1 MSDQKDL
8 IPAEDTSLELKVLT
22 IQDGVIK
29 TNADEIMVKVE
40 KALEA
45 YDPEK
50 FSAENIPQAK
60 KARADLNAAATALNA
75 KRVELERTWLK
86 PFDEF
91 KGKVAA
97 ICKKIAEASA
107 KIDTTIK
114 AAEEKEKA
122 EKKAEIESF
131 FRALGPQAISLEKIW
146 EPRWLNKT
154 ETMASVRKEINA
166 KLDKIRD
173 DLAVLDRVNEE
184 GIKEHYL
191 ITLDLTGA
199 LRRADELK
207 AARERLLAAAA
218 PAPEIPTAPGPGP
231 DEAVTPPDAPVRVSF
246 GGGGISVGIRKP
258 PERTWVL
265 TLKNPT
271 EEQVEMIKAFLDASG
286 VQYLIA

>member
-50 FSAENIPQAK
+50 FSPENIPEAK
-60 KARADLNAAATALNA
+60 KARADLNAAAAALNA

-86 PFDEF
+86 PFEEF

-97 ICKKIAEASA
+97 ICKKIGEVSSR
-107 KIDTTIK
+107 IDTTIK
-114 AAEEKEKA
+114 AAEEREKA
-122 EKKAEIESF
+122 EKKKAITEYFSG
-131 FRALGPQAISLEKIW
+131 LGAQAVSLEQIW
-146 EPRWLNKT
+146 DPRWLNKT
-154 ETMASVRKEINA
+154 ETMTSVKKDIDA
-166 KLDKIRD
+166 KLAKIKD

-207 AARERLLAAAA
+207 AARERLSAAAA
-218 PAPEIPTAPGPGP
+218 PAPGPGP
-231 DEAVTPPDAPVRVSF
+231 AEAVTPPDAPVRVSF

-265 TLKNPT
+265 TLRNPT
-271 EEQVEMIKAFLDASG
+271 DEQVEMIKAFLDASG

>member
-40 KALEA
+40 KALVR

-50 FSAENIPQAK
+50 FSAENIPDAK
-60 KARADLNAAATALNA
+60 KARADLNAAADALNA
-75 KRVELERTWLK
+75 KRIELERIWLK

-97 ICKKIAEASA
+97 IQA
-107 KIDTTIK
+107 KIKDVSRKIDETIK
-114 AAEEKEKA
+114 AAEEKDRE
-122 EKKAEIESF
+122 EKKKQITEYF
-131 FRALGPQAISLEKIW
+131 NGLGPQPVVLNKIW
-146 EPRWLNKT
+146 DPRWLNKGDT
-154 ETMASVRKEINA
+154 IASVQKAIDA
-166 KLDKIRD
+166 KLFKIKE
-173 DLAVLDRVNEE
+173 DLAVLDRVNEP

-191 ITLDLTGA
+191 VTLDLTGA

-207 AARERLLAAAA
+207 AARERLEAASAA
-218 PAPEIPTAPGPGP
+218 EVPTANPP
-231 DEAVTPPDAPVRVSF
+231 EETITPTDAPVRVSF
-246 GGGGISVGIRKP
+246 GGGGVSVGIRKP
-258 PERTWVL
+258 PERTYVL

-271 EEQVEMIKAFLDASG
+271 DEQVEMIKAFLDASG

>member
-1 MSDQKDL
+1 MSEQKDL

-22 IQDGVIK
+22 IKDGVIK

-40 KALEA
+40 KALAA

-50 FSAENIPQAK
+50 FSSENIPEAK
-60 KARADLNAAATALNA
+60 KARADLNAASAALNS
-75 KRVELERTWLK
+75 KRLELERSWMK

-97 ICKKIAEASA
+97 ICKKIGEVSV

-114 AAEEKEKA
+114 AAEERDRKA
-122 EKKAEIESF
+122 KMAQIGEYYSSL
-131 FRALGPQAISLEKIW
+131 RPQPVGLEQIFDS
-146 EPRWLNKT
+146 RWLNKT
-154 ETMASVRKEINA
+154 ETMASVQKSIDA
-166 KLDKIRD
+166 KLAKIQD
-173 DLAVLDRVNEE
+173 DLAVLDRVDEA

-191 ITLDLTGA
+191 ITLDLSGA

-207 AARERLLAAAA
+207 AARERLAEAEAAKA
-218 PAPEIPTAPGPGP
+218 E
-231 DEAVTPPDAPVRVSF
+231 EPPDVPATPITSPEAPVRVSF
-246 GGGGISVGIRKP
+246 GGGGVMVGIRKP
-258 PERTWVL
+258 PERTYVL

-271 EEQVEMIKAFLDASG
+271 DEQVDMIKAFLDASG